1 MKRGNSSVRALAI
14 HKPAAEN
21 ANSQAAAVRK
31 KTREQLVD
39 GLIARACE
47 VTGVRSK
54 EMADRIIIQ
63 VANGLVQPKAQGTH
77 DHLVK
82 AFAAIAEMA
91 PQSATEAMLGTQMI
105 AANDAALM
113 FLNRAT
119 LENQTFEGTDA
130 NVLRATRLMRV
141 FSEQLEA
148 MQKLRGKAGQQRVTV
163 EHVHVHNGGQAIVG
177 TVAAR
182 GPEE

>member
-1 MKRGNSSVRALAI
+1 LAAI
-14 HKPAAEN
+14 KVVPEN

-119 LENQTFEGTDA
+119 SENQTFEGTDA

-177 TVAAR
+177 AVTAR
-182 GPEE
+182 KPGEGVGDGAENR